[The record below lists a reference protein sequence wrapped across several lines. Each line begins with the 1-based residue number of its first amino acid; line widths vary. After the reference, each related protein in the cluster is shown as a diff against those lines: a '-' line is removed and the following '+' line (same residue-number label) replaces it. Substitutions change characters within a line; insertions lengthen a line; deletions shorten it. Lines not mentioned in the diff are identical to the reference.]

1 MRVVSVGTG
10 PRLGV
15 LSSEHRDDARSS
27 AALRAGGRRP
37 ADTLPV
43 TRIDAVE
50 RPAGLGWAPCDNPE
64 RARRPDRLERATTP
78 GPARPADQR
87 ETPEHPPDMAVETST
102 WATKKGLAQMLKG
115 GVIMDVVTP
124 DHAKIAQDAGAV
136 AVMALE
142 RVPADIRAAGGV
154 ARMSDPSM
162 IEGIMRAV
170 TIPVMAKARIGH
182 FVEAQ
187 VLEAL
192 GVDYIDESEVLT
204 PADETNHIDKHA
216 FKVPFVCGCR
226 NLGEALRRINEG
238 AAMMRTKGE
247 AGTGNVVEAVRQLRD
262 VLGEIRKLQGM
273 REDELFVAAKELQAP
288 YELVKQVA
296 ADGRLPV
303 VNFVAGGISTPADA
317 ALVMQLG
324 SEGVFVGSGIF
335 KSEDPA
341 RMANAIVQATTHFDN
356 PKIIA
361 DVSKGLGAP
370 MRGIAM
376 EAIPEGERLAVR
388 GW

>member
-1 MRVVSVGTG
+1 MTV
-10 PRLGV
+10 
-15 LSSEHRDDARSS
+15 
-27 AALRAGGRRP
+27 
-37 ADTLPV
+37 
-43 TRIDAVE
+43 
-50 RPAGLGWAPCDNPE
+50 
-64 RARRPDRLERATTP
+64 
-78 GPARPADQR
+78 Q
-87 ETPEHPPDMAVETST
+87 TST

-115 GVIMDVVTP
+115 GVIMDVVTAE
-124 DHAKIAQDAGAV
+124 HARIAEDAGAV

-142 RVPADIRAAGGV
+142 RVPSDIRAAGGV
-154 ARMSDPSM
+154 ARMSDPQM
-162 IEGIMRAV
+162 IQSIMDAV

-187 VLEAL
+187 ILEAL

-238 AAMMRTKGE
+238 AAMIRTKGE
-247 AGTGNVVEAVRQLRD
+247 AGTGNVVEAVRQLRA
-262 VLGEIRKLQGM
+262 VLSEIRHLQGM
-273 REDELFVAAKELQAP
+273 REDELFVAAKDLQAP

-296 ADGRLPV
+296 EAGRLPV

-341 RMANAIVQATTHFDN
+341 RMANAIVQATTHFDD
-356 PKIIA
+356 PKILA
-361 DVSKGLGAP
+361 HVSKGLGAP

-376 EAIPEGERLAVR
+376 EQIPEAERLAVR